1 MIFFNLKF
9 VNTRLAYSLIS
20 YTMFALLVVCSNLA
34 SAAPKFPPP
43 PGSKI
48 GLIAERMVINGIQM
62 DVRQFN
68 SKRSVEEVLEFYREF
83 WPKGTEEKP
92 GYTETDALEPWQI
105 ITRVE
110 EGYLMTVQVTQA
122 GRKGS
127 SGLLGMSK
135 LPDPENLPE
144 LGKNIPKMSGSKIIN
159 DIKTRDIGKNG
170 RTVGLIN
177 DFTVE
182 NNANFYRD
190 YYTSKGYGLDLDMA
204 VSGGDSHA
212 QRFSQRGDVVT
223 IVITKATEGTVVVT
237 QTEN

>member
-1 MIFFNLKF
+1 MTVFTYKF
-9 VNTRLAYSLIS
+9 ANSRSTLDLIS
-20 YTMFALLVVCSNLA
+20 LMILAGLLLCSWPVL
-34 SAAPKFPPP
+34 AAPKFPPP

-48 GLIAERMVINGIQM
+48 GLIAESMVVNGIELN
-62 DVRQFN
+62 VRQFN

-110 EGYLMTVQVTQA
+110 EGYLMTVQVTAA
-122 GRKGS
+122 GQKGS
-127 SGLLGMSK
+127 SGLLGISK
-135 LPDPENLPE
+135 LPDPENLPT
-144 LGKNIPKMSGSKIIN
+144 LGKKIPKMSGSKVFN
-159 DIKTRDIGKNG
+159 DIKTKDIGKNS
-170 RTVGLIN
+170 RTVALIN

-182 NNANFYRD
+182 NNANFYRN
-190 YYTSKGYGLDLDMA
+190 YYTSNGYGLDLDQV

-223 IVITKATEGTVVVT
+223 IVISKAAEGTVVVT